1 MLFWMTSIATAGD
14 LEVTVAYGDDEMTA
28 LLTGVAPCRAH
39 EVTLSGVD
47 GVWEIRLRPE
57 QQEGGVLITTHVE
70 RHSED
75 EWMELE
81 PTLLLADGAV
91 GEVCVGDAWMEI
103 IATGFEDASCPTV
116 SSTRRRVDR
125 TSRTRT
131 TEWPQE
137 RDQAQREAGDAGPEQ
152 H

>member
-39 EVTLSGVD
+39 EITLD
-47 GVWEIRLRPE
+47 GLDGLWQVRLRPE

-70 RHSED
+70 RLSLGER
-75 EWMELE
+75 MEME
-81 PTLLLADGAV
+81 PTLLLADGEV
-91 GEVCVGDAWMEI
+91 GEVRVGDAWMEVT
-103 IATGFEDASCPTV
+103 ATGFDDVVCPSF
-116 SSTRRRVDR
+116 SSTRRRVER

-131 TEWPQE
+131 S
-137 RDQAQREAGDAGPEQ
+137 D
-152 H
+152 